1 MERLENVATP
11 ATAATAVVPD
21 SVPPPGLVPMATVML
36 AVELVTVLLKAS
48 CTVTCTD
55 GEIDTPAVA
64 LLGWTVKASLAAA
77 AGLMVN
83 AAEVAPVSAPAAA
96 VRV

>member
-11 ATAATAVVPD
+11 LTAATVAVPD

-48 CTVTCTD
+48 CTVTCTA
-55 GEIDTPAVA
+55 GAMETPAVA
-64 LLGWTVKASLAAA
+64 FVGWTVKASLEAAA
-77 AGLMVN
+77 VPTLN
-83 AAEVAPVSAPAAA
+83 ADEVAPLTDPDAADI
-96 VRV
+96 V